1 MTARRSWAAAVLL
14 GLTAIGAAPAGATP
28 PEEPSP
34 VPAPITPSPVP
45 PPPREGL
52 LAGIGTVLGQTG
64 SAPSGPLGLPDLSAL
79 GPALLL
85 AQNPMPAEP
94 GLPAPAAVPNLS
106 AFDPGYLVPLNT
118 DPAAPGEGVAAPGL
132 GPDADSP
139 GTGRLAFLQRLRE
152 MYAAG
157 QLQGALLGQRPPGE
171 APDAGVEATPPA
183 MPPP

>member
-1 MTARRSWAAAVLL
+1 MTDRRGWGLVAVLCALALSDAAAAGADPQDPPPAPPAPPAP
-14 GLTAIGAAPAGATP
+14 GLAAIGTAMA
-28 PEEPSP
+28 
-34 VPAPITPSPVP
+34 
-45 PPPREGL
+45 
-52 LAGIGTVLGQTG
+52 QTG
-64 SAPSGPLGLPDLSAL
+64 STPSGPFGLPDLSAL